1 MKRKY
6 SNKKTTRTIGR
17 ETYEFDS
24 LKEARRFDDLIL
36 LLKAKKIEKLEL
48 QPEYILCGS
57 FKHNGK
63 TIRGT
68 KYIADFRYTENGKT
82 IVEDV
87 KGMKTIQYQ
96 IKMKW
101 FLTLYGDELTFK
113 EIWHISEKMILY

>member
-1 MKRKY
+1 MTRKY
-6 SNKKTTRTIGR
+6 SNKKTVRVVGK

-24 LKEARRFDDLIL
+24 LKEARRFDELIL
-36 LLKAKKIEKLEL
+36 LRRAKKIEKLEV
-48 QPEYILCGS
+48 QPEYILCKS

-68 KYIADFRYTENGKT
+68 KYIADFRYTQDGKT

-101 FLTLYGDELTFK
+101 FLTLYGDSLIFK
-113 EIWHISEKMILY
+113 EI